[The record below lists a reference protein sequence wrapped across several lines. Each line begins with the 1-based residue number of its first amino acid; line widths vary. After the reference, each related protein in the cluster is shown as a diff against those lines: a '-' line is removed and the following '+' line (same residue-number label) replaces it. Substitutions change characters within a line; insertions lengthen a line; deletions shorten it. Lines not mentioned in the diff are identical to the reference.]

1 MDAED
6 RIARG
11 AVLGACIVDTMQ
23 QFGVTMAPSEAAV
36 DEHRNQVRIVHV
48 LHACV

>member
-1 MDAED
+1 VDDED
-6 RIARG
+6 RFARG
-11 AVLGACIVDTMQ
+11 AGLGACIVETMQ

-48 LHACV
+48 LHVSV